1 MTERFYI
8 VNGVLEFSRKEFID
22 FLIEFIIENEV
33 GEEIACIGSNRP
45 EIVSRK
51 VEHHPLRTGMALG
64 YEVYTYLK

>member
-8 VNGVLEFSRKEFID
+8 IDGVLEFSRKEFID
-22 FLIEFIIENEV
+22 FLIESIIENET
-33 GEEIACIGSNRP
+33 GEKIACISSNDP
-45 EIVSRK
+45 KIVRRR